1 VLSSQRQIRWTG
13 NAAVWA
19 GAIFVLADLIDL
31 FADSDSFGAR
41 SFSTE
46 ALTVIFT
53 VQSALTLVAGV
64 LLLAS
69 LAGFYALQFDEAGL
83 LSLFGFLIA
92 FCGTV
97 MAVGAFWADTYAA
110 PSLARET
117 PSLLDAR
124 PPRALA
130 VGFTLSY
137 GSITL
142 GWLLFGLA
150 LLPTGLYPRLAI
162 VLLVVGAVFTWL
174 PLPLSGVPFSVA
186 VVWIGYALLSK
197 KDVLLSTASACD
209 SAENTCQRSSSDR

>member
-1 VLSSQRQIRWTG
+1 MSSQQQIRWTG
-13 NAAVWA
+13 RAAVLA

-31 FADSDSFGAR
+31 FADSDGLGAS
-41 SFSTE
+41 SFSGE
-46 ALTVIFT
+46 LLTVVST

-69 LAGFYALQFDEAGL
+69 LAGFYGLRFDEAGL
-83 LSLFGFLIA
+83 LGLFGFLIA

-97 MAVGAFWADTYAA
+97 MAVGAFWADAFAA

-117 PSLLDAR
+117 PGLLDGR

-137 GSITL
+137 GSVTL
-142 GWLLFGLA
+142 GWLLFGLD
-150 LLPTGLYPRLAI
+150 LLPMGLYPRLSV
-162 VLLVVGAVFTWL
+162 VLLVVGAVITWL

-186 VVWIGYALLSK
+186 VIWIGYTLLSK
-197 KDVLLSTASACD
+197 KDVSTKHRECM
-209 SAENTCQRSSSDR
+209 R

>member
-1 VLSSQRQIRWTG
+1 L
-13 NAAVWA
+13 A
-19 GAIFVLADLIDL
+19 GAIFILADLIDL
-31 FADSDSFGAR
+31 FADSDSLGAN
-41 SFSTE
+41 SFSGQ
-46 ALTVIFT
+46 ALTVVST

-69 LAGFYALQFDEAGL
+69 LAGFYALRFDEAGL
-83 LSLFGFLIA
+83 LGLFGFLIA
-92 FCGTV
+92 VYGTV
-97 MAVGAFWADTYAA
+97 MAVGAFWAEAFAA

-117 PSLLDAR
+117 PSLLDVR

-137 GSITL
+137 GSVAL

-150 LLPTGLYPRLAI
+150 LLPMGLYPRLAV
-162 VLLVVGAVFTWL
+162 VLLMVGAVFTWL

-197 KDVLLSTASACD
+197 KNVLLSTASACG
-209 SAENTCQRSSSDR
+209 SADNTCQRSSNNR